1 MLKLRRVLVAIVLF
15 IPALCR
21 GQETCLWMNAA
32 TAGGVLGG
40 TVTATVSRPKVD
52 ISNAHTANAKSSA
65 GPTSADPS
73 GIGYQTSRT
82 DDSDCSFVWHPG
94 RIAAELHILVRTMS
108 DPKKDFVPYVG
119 RCGDSATPLKAIGNE
134 AFACTLDGK
143 RGKVVREIVGRVRDR
158 VFVVRLSTN
167 EQEAGNTLGGRT
179 RKAAD
184 IVAGNLF

>member
-1 MLKLRRVLVAIVLF
+1 MLKLRWVSVAIILF

-21 GQETCLWMNAA
+21 GEESCLWMNAA
-32 TAGGVLGG
+32 TAEGLLGG
-40 TVTATVSRPKVD
+40 AVTATVSRPKVD
-52 ISNAHTANAKSSA
+52 ISSTHTANARSSA
-65 GPTSADPS
+65 GPTSADAS
-73 GIGYQTSRT
+73 ATGYLTSST

-94 RIAAELHILVRTMS
+94 PVAAELRILVRTMS

-119 RCGDSATPLKAIGNE
+119 RCGSNATPLKAVGNE
-134 AFACTLDGK
+134 AFACTLGGK
-143 RGKVVREIVGRVRDR
+143 RGKVVKQIVGRVRDR

-167 EQEAGNTLGGRT
+167 QPSAENVSAEHV